1 MNQMKF
7 TYSLFNSRPRQ
18 FSEAYNMAVKGNSS
32 PDICF
37 QFTDDTSRWI
47 IDQFENAL
55 NSWCNKTGIN
65 FSIGSSVSSSNALKV
80 DDINVIKHG
89 GQNSSTGIGMAINGL
104 YYNTICNSSE
114 VGWVFNEIDFIVY
127 SGFGD
132 PTTQEAQLRVVI
144 RHELGHSHILAHAR
158 NNIVL
163 DQSLMHCEGNFNG
176 TITTE
181 DAFFGP

>member
-1 MNQMKF
+1 MAIKE
-7 TYSLFNSRPRQ
+7 NSRL
-18 FSEAYNMAVKGNSS
+18 G
-32 PDICF
+32 ICF
-37 QFTDDTSRWI
+37 QFTDDTPGWI

-65 FSIGSSVSSSNALKV
+65 FSIGSSVSSSNALKA
-80 DDINVIKHG
+80 DDINVIKYG

-132 PTTQEAQLRVVI
+132 PTTQ
-144 RHELGHSHILAHAR
+144 HELGHSHILAHAR